1 MAIRQVQNLFDSLMR
16 CEPAEKKLQDQRMLT
31 APLKFDSS
39 HLYVVLDGNEWLFD
53 TGSPKSFG
61 TVESLQVEGKEYSI
75 PDSYMGLDAAE
86 LSTFSEHP
94 VCGLLGADII
104 NESYVV
110 IDVDKNEVSFSA
122 DEITLEGST
131 LEVDEFMGIP
141 LIDAEIAGNSYRMFF
156 DTGAQVSYFQHSSLD
171 SFPSAGPVTD
181 FYPGYGQFNTE
192 THLVEACI
200 GGHPQT
206 LRCGSLPKML
216 GAALMM
222 GGAKGIIGN
231 EILQRHT
238 VGYFPKSKKLV
249 LA

>member
-1 MAIRQVQNLFDSLMR
+1 
-16 CEPAEKKLQDQRMLT
+16 MLT
-31 APLKFDSS
+31 APLKCETG
-39 HLYVVLDGNEWLFD
+39 HLYVTLDGNEWLFD

-61 TVESLQVEGKEYSI
+61 TVESLHIEENEYSI
-75 PDSYMGLDAAE
+75 PDSYMGLDAAG
-86 LSTFSEHP
+86 LSTFAEHP

-104 NESYVV
+104 NEFYVV
-110 IDVDKNEVSFSA
+110 IDVEKKEVSFSA

-141 LIDAEIAGNSYRMFF
+141 LIDAEMAGKSYRMFF

-171 SFPSAGPVTD
+171 GFPSAGPVTD
-181 FYPGYGQFNTE
+181 FYPGYGQFDTE
-192 THLVEACI
+192 THLVEARI
-200 GGHPQT
+200 GEHTQT

-231 EILQRHT
+231 EIVQRHT